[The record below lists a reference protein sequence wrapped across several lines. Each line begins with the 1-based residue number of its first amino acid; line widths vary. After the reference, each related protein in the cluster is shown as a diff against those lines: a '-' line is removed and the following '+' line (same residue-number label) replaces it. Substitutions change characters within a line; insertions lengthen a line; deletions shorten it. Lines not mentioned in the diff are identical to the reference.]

1 MKRYN
6 HIPDNLTPEQYAKLD
21 EIADRIIG
29 QGEEA
34 GASEN
39 KINSAIVEA
48 QKSYI
53 KRISQKS

>member
-1 MKRYN
+1 MKNYN

-21 EIADRIIG
+21 EIADNILG

-34 GASEN
+34 GASESRI
-39 KINSAIVEA
+39 KAAIVKA
-48 QKSYI
+48 QKYYI

>member
-1 MKRYN
+1 MSSYN

-21 EIADRIIG
+21 EIADRIMG

-34 GASEN
+34 GASES
-39 KINSAIVEA
+39 KIKSAIVEA
-48 QKSYI
+48 QKQYI